1 MLYKIYVIK
10 SLLSEN
16 SKCYVGSTCQK
27 YLTQRLA
34 VHKYHHKI
42 GLKSTTS
49 HELFELYNKKN
60 CKIFLLAETDAEHVK
75 ELEQYFINNLDTV
88 NKNLKNRI
96 IETPLSDYINMN
108 HNLPI
113 D

>member
-1 MLYKIYVIK
+1 MLYKIYAIK
-10 SLLSEN
+10 SLLSDD
-16 SKCYVGSTCQK
+16 SLCYVGSTKQK

-49 HELFELYNKKN
+49 HHLFELYNKKN
-60 CKIFLLAETDAEHVK
+60 CKIFLLAETDADHVN
-75 ELEQYFINNLDTV
+75 ELERFFINNLDTV

-96 IETPLSDYINMN
+96 TDTPLFDYTDMN
-108 HNLPI
+108 HN
-113 D
+113 